1 MNPHRTTHRL
11 TQVLGALLLSASAL
25 AQTHKVAAPE
35 SVVRAV
41 AIYEWTGEMAKPA
54 ASRLIPVS
62 LFIDGKLEDADVYL
76 ARPIP
81 LALMPGN
88 VYELDQS
95 GIALGTLNL
104 AFARHLIP
112 ASDAAAPYDD
122 GWFGYGKFFPPEQ
135 PKKSTLKGSKEN
147 ISLDEYDDTPHFSA
161 RSAEPGSGE
170 AAKPASGKPVEGDAP
185 ADDPNRPTLHRST
198 STTASSGTAD
208 QPSSSDAKDPSDPD
222 RPTLRRRSPTVA
234 AASATPSQADEI
246 AALNDDP
253 ARPLLHRGKPAA
265 ALSDADI
272 PKLAGLPSDEDL
284 HQLVAVS
291 DAKNRSPHDFS
302 RSWSDEAERKTILAK
317 MQSTAR
323 MQIEAYDAANQPAPP
338 QPAAAHSP
346 NSKLRRATGPE
357 IAPPPPVPAQQLS
370 EKGFSL
376 SYGGSPTYVYSAHTD
391 GLGATLRYVTLVVQ
405 LDMQGEPAIAM
416 RSVTDAAHLDR
427 TPRMRL
433 IDAVDGEA
441 SNRASLLF
449 ELRAQNSRQFALY
462 RIIGAR
468 ATQTF
473 LTGSTQ

>member
-246 AALNDDP
+246 AALNDEARRSAQRRRYSQARGP
-253 ARPLLHRGKPAA
+253 AQRRGSAPTRRRLGRQKSFAARLLPLLERRGRTQDHSGQDAVHGPNADRSLRRSQPACTAAAGSSAQPQQQAPPRNRAGDCASAACARAA
-265 ALSDADI
+265 AL
-272 PKLAGLPSDEDL
+272 
-284 HQLVAVS
+284 
-291 DAKNRSPHDFS
+291 R
-302 RSWSDEAERKTILAK
+302 
-317 MQSTAR
+317 
-323 MQIEAYDAANQPAPP
+323 DAA
-338 QPAAAHSP
+338 
-346 NSKLRRATGPE
+346 
-357 IAPPPPVPAQQLS
+357 
-370 EKGFSL
+370 
-376 SYGGSPTYVYSAHTD
+376 
-391 GLGATLRYVTLVVQ
+391 
-405 LDMQGEPAIAM
+405 
-416 RSVTDAAHLDR
+416 
-427 TPRMRL
+427 
-433 IDAVDGEA
+433 
-441 SNRASLLF
+441 
-449 ELRAQNSRQFALY
+449 
-462 RIIGAR
+462 
-468 ATQTF
+468 
-473 LTGSTQ
+473 